1 MSGRKYLIDLD
12 LNGNKL
18 IDAVINPL
26 AVAPAII
33 GAGGMY
39 YDTASGTLAVSD
51 GTNWVSQ
58 IRTVSGTGPVT
69 VDNSVAGVAGISV
82 AEADGSN
89 AGLLTAAGF
98 TLLSGATDAATA
110 STLAQRDVNGNITV
124 ATPSAANHAATK
136 AYVDQLNASGMH
148 IVGSIDTSTNPD
160 YPAASS
166 GAAYKVSVGG
176 LIGGASGEA
185 VSPGDVILAVASSA
199 GGDHATV
206 GNDWLVLQSNIE
218 TATEVVAGYVRLA
231 TAAEV
236 ASPSGVTDAVPTLDQ
251 ASSLVTA
258 AVQPLSSS
266 IGSLS
271 SSVSSLG
278 SQVSSLS
285 GQVSSMNSSVLS
297 NTTSLNS
304 LTTAWFG
311 KSHVE
316 TLALGQSSYTVS
328 HNLGGVVMVEVYEA
342 VSGESVVTG
351 ITRTSDNALTI
362 DTSVATGVDLV
373 VYVEKSTQNL

>member
-26 AVAPAII
+26 AVAPTII

-39 YDTASGTLAVSD
+39 YDTASSTLAVSD

-58 IRTVSGTGPVT
+58 IHTVSGTGPVT
-69 VDNSVAGVAGISV
+69 VDTAVAGVAGISV
-82 AEADGSN
+82 AEANGST

-148 IVGSIDTSTNPD
+148 IVGSIDASTNPD

-166 GAAYKVSVGG
+166 GAAYKVSTGG

-199 GGDHATV
+199 GGDQATV
-206 GNDWLVLQSNIE
+206 GTDWLVLQSNIE
-218 TATEVVAGYVRLA
+218 TATELVAGYVRLA

-258 AVQPLSSS
+258 AIQPLSSS
-266 IGSLS
+266 VGSLS
-271 SSVSSLG
+271 SSVSSLA
-278 SQVSSLS
+278 SQVSSLG

-297 NTTSLNS
+297 NSTSLSS
-304 LTTAWFG
+304 LTSAWFG